1 MTKPLSV
8 AAGPLGILLLAAC
21 SSVTPGVSGSPDV
34 PASPPGTT
42 QLSTTSPSPTV
53 EPSMN
58 PNAPF
63 NPSATDSTDSTGAPA
78 TAPSGAGPTGAP
90 GAPGAAPTGA
100 APTGAPSVTAPAEL
114 VAAIRADLDSR
125 GVSGAS
131 AEVVEATWTT
141 WNDASLGCP
150 EPGMSYTQALVDGWR
165 IVVKAGGSTYD
176 YRFGGDS
183 TPLLCQTPGLVL
195 PVPGTS
201 TS

>member
-58 PNAPF
+58 PNAPS
-63 NPSATDSTDSTGAPA
+63 NPSATDSTGAPA

-90 GAPGAAPTGA
+90 GAPGA

>member
-1 MTKPLSV
+1 
-8 AAGPLGILLLAAC
+8 
-21 SSVTPGVSGSPDV
+21 
-34 PASPPGTT
+34 
-42 QLSTTSPSPTV
+42 
-53 EPSMN
+53 MN
-58 PNAPF
+58 PNAPS

-78 TAPSGAGPTGAP
+78 TAPSGT
-90 GAPGAAPTGA
+90 

-141 WNDASLGCP
+141 WNDAPLGCP